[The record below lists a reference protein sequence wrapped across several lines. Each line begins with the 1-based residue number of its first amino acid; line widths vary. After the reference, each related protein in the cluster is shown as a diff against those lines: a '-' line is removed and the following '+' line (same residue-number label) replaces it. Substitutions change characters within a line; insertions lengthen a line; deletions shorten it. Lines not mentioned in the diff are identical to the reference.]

1 MSYVVVLIKG
11 TVSHNC
17 NKEPSV
23 LEARFHFDY

>member
-1 MSYVVVLIKG
+1 VVVLIKG

-23 LEARFHFDY
+23 CLEARFHFDY